1 MFLKKILR
9 FVLEFIQ
16 SIVLALSVFVLLYF
30 FVMQPNEVKGSSML
44 PNFEDGEFLL
54 TDKIT
59 YQFKRD
65 PARGDVVV
73 FKAPPSEPC
82 AADECEYIKR
92 VIGLPGDTVMVKNN
106 SVYLNGEILIEDFL
120 PKSFVTEPQSFLREG
135 REVVI
140 PSGEYLLLGDNRSH
154 SRDGREFGPVPRES
168 IVGRAFFKYW
178 PVSSL
183 GLIEKVSF

>member
-120 PKSFVTEPQSFLREG
+120 PNSFVTEPPSILREG
-135 REVVI
+135 RVAVI
-140 PSGEYLLLGDNRSH
+140 PLCEYLLLGDNRSH